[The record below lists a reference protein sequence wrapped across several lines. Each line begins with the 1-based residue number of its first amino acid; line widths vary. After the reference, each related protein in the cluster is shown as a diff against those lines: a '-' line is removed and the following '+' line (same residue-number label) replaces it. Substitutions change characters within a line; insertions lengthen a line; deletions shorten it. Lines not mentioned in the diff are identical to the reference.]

1 MKVLNNM
8 SEENI
13 IKGTKGILLE
23 SEKLMK
29 KSFKMIISFFTLF
42 ITCAILFI
50 ILQQNKFFIFNL
62 NRTFNNVPS
71 PLIAELFSLVFIII
85 IIVGFIVY
93 VIFAIKFFQRREQN
107 EADQI
112 DSLAKYKKIH
122 SAADMFSIVP
132 IFLVIVIVI
141 NGFFFSFAQV
151 EGVSMQPTFCDN
163 DAVIIK
169 YVDDYQHDDIV
180 ILKQNDLYLIKRLVA
195 VPGDKL
201 LVNASGVYINDV
213 LIEDTMGNFY
223 IAYDE
228 IVIPEGYYYVLGDN
242 RNNSEDS
249 RMFGLKS
256 EENMLGKV
264 IYKISTNTCPI
275 E

>member
-1 MKVLNNM
+1 M